1 MGRNPE
7 GKRVDLDRYETLRND
22 MSRID
27 ASRKTVGTARRTA
40 CKGGCNSYRAGAAL
54 LPRAYAPGSRGS
66 GTRGVETPQQ
76 PPQGGYIHSLAI
88 QGGGSRRMEGENK
101 GTDGESRSLR
111 NIPRGAPRA
120 SR

>member
-1 MGRNPE
+1 MGRSPE
-7 GKRVDLDRYETLRND
+7 GKRVDLDRYEILRND

-66 GTRGVETPQQ
+66 GTRGVEMSQQ

-101 GTDGESRSLR
+101 S
-111 NIPRGAPRA
+111 
-120 SR
+120 